1 MSHPKIVTFYS
12 YKGGVGRTMSLANV
26 AFLSALDGLK
36 VLVMDWDMEAPG
48 LVYYFRGLHDAA
60 EAKSLKNTRGLLD
73 IFWDWSSSAESAQ
86 SDADVQA
93 LFRGVESGEV
103 FKECVRPLVG
113 PGLFKGKL
121 KLDYISAGALTIGA
135 DKLLYEDALSKFSWS
150 DFFDKYAGGAVLEYI
165 KSWSKAEYDLILIDS
180 RTGFADV
187 AGICTMQMPDEVA
200 LCFVLNRQNID
211 GIARVAS
218 AIRERRNEEVGLL
231 AVPMRFSGGVGES
244 SEISDAKARAVSELV
259 RTGGFSSLAV
269 QDDIKNLAIPSVENL
284 PSYETLAPFIA
295 GDPKFDQLTYNY
307 RQLASRL
314 VGKEV
319 KAPEISAKTIELVRR
334 RLQPRHAT
342 EEFLANLSIRQ
353 SESAASDLQL
363 LIQSAL
369 ESIVNEEYIDPDYI
383 KALVKASDGLA
394 DESGDLAEAISIKMA
409 AVDLLRAI
417 TLVYPSDWRMALIDK
432 LSDMVDFHGYALEY
446 ESQLALL
453 EELDI
458 FLSSSSTLNLKLRRI
473 EFRRKA
479 AWIYVHTQN
488 IDALKRTIGEI
499 NGLKK
504 DLSGAKLALDQSIE
518 VVIIDADVL
527 RLKAEIEI
535 QRNSYQAARIEL
547 TSALALIDKTLQATD
562 GASISRM
569 LFNIHIRFTEF
580 PRPYVSV
587 REAAEHVVAATST
600 GGILQRMIIRFTSF
614 CRIVLDSACDVLAV
628 QFCESLFGS
637 DGRTK
642 IQLGN
647 FYGRY
652 PEQALEFFKVVRE
665 LVNVVSK
672 HKDTSRVFSI
682 CNSLSEAASSVRKG
696 LIRRKR
702 TVNDKDWGALEYEFD
717 LLNGLF
723 VRIGVHLETHTSD
736 LENRLYMRTMKSD
749 QFREEDE

>member
-1 MSHPKIVTFYS
+1 MRHPKIVTFYS

-26 AFLSALDGLK
+26 AFLAALDGLK

-48 LVYYFRGLHDAA
+48 LAYYFRGLHDAA

-73 IFWDWSSSAESAQ
+73 IFWDWSANAELAQ
-86 SDADVQA
+86 SDADVQG
-93 LFRGVESGEV
+93 LFSGVESGEV
-103 FKECVRPLVG
+103 FQKCVRPLVG
-113 PGLFKGKL
+113 PGLFNKNL
-121 KLDYISAGALTIGA
+121 KLDYMSAGALTIGA
-135 DKLLYEDALSKFSWS
+135 DKLLYEDALSKFSWN
-150 DFFDKYAGGAVLEYI
+150 DFFEKYAGGAVLEHL
-165 KSWSKAEYDLILIDS
+165 KRWAKTDYDLILIDS

-218 AIRERRNEEVGLL
+218 AIRERRNEEVGLF

-259 RTGGFSSLAV
+259 RTGGFSNLAV

-284 PSYETLAPFIA
+284 PSYETLAPFIVA
-295 GDPKFDQLTYNY
+295 DPKFDQLTLNY
-307 RQLASRL
+307 RQLASRI
-314 VGKEV
+314 VGGEV
-319 KAPEISAKTIELVRR
+319 KTPEISPKTFELVKR

-342 EEFLANLSIRQ
+342 EEFLENLTVRQ

-369 ESIVNEEYIDPDYI
+369 ESIVNEDYIDPDYI
-383 KALVKASDGLA
+383 KALVKASDSLA

-417 TLVYPSDWRMALIDK
+417 AFVYPSDWRMPLIDK
-432 LSDMVDFHGYALEY
+432 LADVVDFHGFGLEY

-453 EELDI
+453 EELD
-458 FLSSSSTLNLKLRRI
+458 FLLSSSSTINLKLRRI

-479 AWIYVHTQN
+479 AWIYVETQN
-488 IDALKRTIGEI
+488 VDALKRTIGEI

-504 DLSGAKLALDQSIE
+504 DLSGAKLALDQSMEI
-518 VVIIDADVL
+518 VALDVDVL

-535 QRNSYQAARIEL
+535 QRKSYQAARSEL
-547 TSALALIDKTLQATD
+547 TSALVLIEKTLSNND
-562 GASISRM
+562 ASSLSRM
-569 LFNIHIRFTEF
+569 LFSIHIRFTEF

-587 REAAEHVVAATST
+587 REAAEHAVAAASN
-600 GGILQRMIIRFTSF
+600 GWMAQRVVIRFTSL
-614 CRIVLDSACDVLAV
+614 CRIVLDSACDILAV
-628 QFCESLFGS
+628 KLCESLFGS
-637 DGRTK
+637 DGRIK

-647 FYGRY
+647 YYGRY

-665 LVNVVSK
+665 LVAIVSK
-672 HKDTSRVFSI
+672 HGDMARVFPI
-682 CNSLSEAASSVRKG
+682 CDLLSEAASNVRKG
-696 LIRRKR
+696 LIRRRR

-717 LLNGLF
+717 LLTGLF
-723 VRIGVHLETHTSD
+723 TRVGVHVEAHTSD
-736 LENRLYMRTMKSD
+736 LENRLFLRTVPD
-749 QFREEDE
+749 RLREEDE

>member
-1 MSHPKIVTFYS
+1 MRHPKIVTFYS

-26 AFLSALDGLK
+26 AFLAALDGLK

-48 LVYYFRGLHDAA
+48 LAYYFRGLHDAA

-73 IFWDWSSSAESAQ
+73 IFWDWSASAELAQ
-86 SDADVQA
+86 SDADVQE
-93 LFRGVESGEV
+93 LFSGVESGNV
-103 FKECVRPLVG
+103 FRQCVRPLVG
-113 PGLFKGKL
+113 PGLFNRNL
-121 KLDYISAGALTIGA
+121 KLDYMSAGALTIGA
-135 DKLLYEDALSKFSWS
+135 DKLLYEDALSKFSWN
-150 DFFDKYAGGAVLEYI
+150 DFFEKYAGGAVLEHL
-165 KSWSKAEYDLILIDS
+165 KSWAKADYDLILIDS

-218 AIRERRNEEVGLL
+218 AIRERRNEEVSLF

-259 RTGGFSSLAV
+259 RTGGFSNSAV
-269 QDDIKNLAIPSVENL
+269 QDDIKNLAIPSVEYL
-284 PSYETLAPFIA
+284 PSYETLAPFIVA
-295 GDPKFDQLTYNY
+295 DPKYDQLTFNY
-307 RQLASRL
+307 RQLASRI
-314 VGKEV
+314 VGEEV
-319 KAPEISAKTIELVRR
+319 KTPEISSKTFELVKR

-342 EEFLANLSIRQ
+342 EEFLENLTIRQ

-369 ESIVNEEYIDPDYI
+369 ESIVNEEYIDPDYV

-417 TLVYPSDWRMALIDK
+417 AFVYPSDWRMPLIDK
-432 LSDMVDFHGYALEY
+432 LADMVDFHGYGLEH

-458 FLSSSSTLNLKLRRI
+458 LLSMSSTINLKLRRI

-479 AWIYVHTQN
+479 AWIYVETQN
-488 IDALKRTIGEI
+488 VDALKRTIGEI

-504 DLSGAKLALDQSIE
+504 DLSAAKLALDQRIE
-518 VVIIDADVL
+518 IVAIDVDVL

-535 QRNSYQAARIEL
+535 QRKSYQAARNEL
-547 TSALALIDKTLQATD
+547 TSALVLIEKTLSNND
-562 GASISRM
+562 ASSLSKM
-569 LFNIHIRFTEF
+569 LFSIHIRFTEF
-580 PRPYVSV
+580 PRPFVSV
-587 REAAEHVVAATST
+587 REAAEHAVAAASN
-600 GGILQRMIIRFTSF
+600 GWMLQRIVLRFTSL

-628 QFCESLFGS
+628 KFCESLFGD
-637 DGRTK
+637 DGRIK

-647 FYGRY
+647 YYGRY
-652 PEQALEFFKVVRE
+652 PEQALEFFRVVRE
-665 LVNVVSK
+665 LVAIVSK
-672 HKDTSRVFSI
+672 HGDMARVFPI
-682 CNSLSEAASSVRKG
+682 CDLLSEAASNVRKG
-696 LIRRKR
+696 LIRRRR
-702 TVNDKDWGALEYEFD
+702 TVNDKDWGALEYEFE
-717 LLNGLF
+717 LLTGLF
-723 VRIGVHLETHTSD
+723 TRVGVHLETHTSD
-736 LENRLYMRTMKSD
+736 LENRLFLRTVPGRL
-749 QFREEDE
+749 REEDE

>member
-1 MSHPKIVTFYS
+1 MRHPKIVTFYS

-26 AFLSALDGLK
+26 AFLAALDGLK

-48 LVYYFRGLHDAA
+48 LAYYFRGLHDAA

-73 IFWDWSSSAESAQ
+73 IFWDWSASAELAQ
-86 SDADVQA
+86 SDADVQE
-93 LFRGVESGEV
+93 LFSGVESGNV
-103 FKECVRPLVG
+103 FRQCVRPLVG
-113 PGLFKGKL
+113 PGLFNRNL
-121 KLDYISAGALTIGA
+121 KLDYMSAGALTIGA
-135 DKLLYEDALSKFSWS
+135 DKLLYEDALSKFSWN
-150 DFFDKYAGGAVLEYI
+150 DFFEKYAGGAVLEHL
-165 KSWSKAEYDLILIDS
+165 KSWAKADYDLILIDS

-218 AIRERRNEEVGLL
+218 AIRERRNEEVGLF

-259 RTGGFSSLAV
+259 RTGGFSNSAV
-269 QDDIKNLAIPSVENL
+269 QDDIKNLAIPSVEYL
-284 PSYETLAPFIA
+284 PSYETLAPFIVA
-295 GDPKFDQLTYNY
+295 DPKYDQLTFNY
-307 RQLASRL
+307 RQLASRI
-314 VGKEV
+314 VGEEV
-319 KAPEISAKTIELVRR
+319 KTPEISSKTFELVKR

-342 EEFLANLSIRQ
+342 EEFLENLTIRQ

-369 ESIVNEEYIDPDYI
+369 ESIVNEEYIDPDYV

-417 TLVYPSDWRMALIDK
+417 AFVYPSDWRMPLIDK
-432 LSDMVDFHGYALEY
+432 LADMVDFHGYGLEH

-458 FLSSSSTLNLKLRRI
+458 LLSISSTINLKLRRI

-479 AWIYVHTQN
+479 AWIYVETQN
-488 IDALKRTIGEI
+488 VDALKRTIGEI

-504 DLSGAKLALDQSIE
+504 DLSAAKLALDQSIE
-518 VVIIDADVL
+518 IVAIDVDVL

-535 QRNSYQAARIEL
+535 QRKSYQAARNEL
-547 TSALALIDKTLQATD
+547 TSALVLIEKTLSNND
-562 GASISRM
+562 ASSLSRM
-569 LFNIHIRFTEF
+569 LFSIHIRFTEF
-580 PRPYVSV
+580 PRPFVSV
-587 REAAEHVVAATST
+587 REAAEHAVAAASN
-600 GGILQRMIIRFTSF
+600 GWMLQRIVLRFTSL

-628 QFCESLFGS
+628 KFCESLFGD
-637 DGRTK
+637 DGRIK

-647 FYGRY
+647 YYGRY
-652 PEQALEFFKVVRE
+652 PEQALEFFRIVRE
-665 LVNVVSK
+665 LVAIVSK
-672 HKDTSRVFSI
+672 HGDMARVFPI
-682 CNSLSEAASSVRKG
+682 CNLLSEAASNVRKG
-696 LIRRKR
+696 LIRRRR
-702 TVNDKDWGALEYEFD
+702 TVNDKDWGALEYEFE
-717 LLNGLF
+717 LLTGLF
-723 VRIGVHLETHTSD
+723 TRVGVHLETHTSD
-736 LENRLYMRTMKSD
+736 LENRLFLRTVPGRL
-749 QFREEDE
+749 REEDE

>member
-1 MSHPKIVTFYS
+1 MRHPKIVTFYS

-26 AFLSALDGLK
+26 AFLAALDGLK

-48 LVYYFRGLHDAA
+48 LAYYFRGLHDAA

-73 IFWDWSSSAESAQ
+73 IFWDWSASAELAQ
-86 SDADVQA
+86 SDADVQE
-93 LFRGVESGEV
+93 LFSGVESGNV
-103 FKECVRPLVG
+103 FRQCVRPLVG
-113 PGLFKGKL
+113 PGLFNRNL
-121 KLDYISAGALTIGA
+121 KLDYMSAGALTIGA
-135 DKLLYEDALSKFSWS
+135 DKLLYEDALSKFSWN
-150 DFFDKYAGGAVLEYI
+150 DFFEKYAGGAVLEHL
-165 KSWSKAEYDLILIDS
+165 KSWAKADYDLILIDS

-218 AIRERRNEEVGLL
+218 AIRERRNEEVGLF

-259 RTGGFSSLAV
+259 RTGGFSNSAV
-269 QDDIKNLAIPSVENL
+269 QDDIKNLAIPSVEYL
-284 PSYETLAPFIA
+284 PSYETLAPFIVA
-295 GDPKFDQLTYNY
+295 DPKYDQLTFNY
-307 RQLASRL
+307 RQLASRI
-314 VGKEV
+314 VGEEV
-319 KAPEISAKTIELVRR
+319 KTPEISSKTFELVKR

-342 EEFLANLSIRQ
+342 EEFLENLTIRQ

-369 ESIVNEEYIDPDYI
+369 ESIVNEEYIDPDYV

-417 TLVYPSDWRMALIDK
+417 AFVYPSDWRMPLIDK
-432 LSDMVDFHGYALEY
+432 LADMVDFHGYGLEH

-458 FLSSSSTLNLKLRRI
+458 LLSISSTINLKLRRI

-479 AWIYVHTQN
+479 AWIYVETQN
-488 IDALKRTIGEI
+488 VDALKRTIGEI

-504 DLSGAKLALDQSIE
+504 DLSAAKLALDQSIE
-518 VVIIDADVL
+518 IVAIDVDVL

-535 QRNSYQAARIEL
+535 QRKSYQAARNEL
-547 TSALALIDKTLQATD
+547 TSALVLIEKKLSNND
-562 GASISRM
+562 ASSLSRM
-569 LFNIHIRFTEF
+569 LFSIHIRFTEF
-580 PRPYVSV
+580 PRPFVSV
-587 REAAEHVVAATST
+587 REAAEHAVAAASN
-600 GGILQRMIIRFTSF
+600 GWMLQRIVLRFTSL

-628 QFCESLFGS
+628 KFCESLFGD
-637 DGRTK
+637 DGRIK

-647 FYGRY
+647 YYGRY
-652 PEQALEFFKVVRE
+652 PEQALEFFRVVRE
-665 LVNVVSK
+665 LVAIVSK
-672 HKDTSRVFSI
+672 HGDMARVFPI
-682 CNSLSEAASSVRKG
+682 CDLLSEAASNVRKG
-696 LIRRKR
+696 LIRRRR
-702 TVNDKDWGALEYEFD
+702 TVNDKDWGALEYEFE
-717 LLNGLF
+717 LLTGLF
-723 VRIGVHLETHTSD
+723 TRVGVHLETHTSD
-736 LENRLYMRTMKSD
+736 LENRLFLRTVPGRL
-749 QFREEDE
+749 REEDE